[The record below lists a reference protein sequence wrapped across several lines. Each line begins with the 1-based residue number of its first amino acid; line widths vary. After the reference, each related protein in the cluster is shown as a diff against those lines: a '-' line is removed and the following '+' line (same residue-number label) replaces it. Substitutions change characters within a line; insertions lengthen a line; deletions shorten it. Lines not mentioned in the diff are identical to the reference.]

1 MPLDSQTAVSRDDI
15 FAHVRKILV
24 ELFELE
30 ADEIRLDARLYE
42 DLDIDSI
49 DAVDLVVEL
58 KQFTGRRIN
67 PENFKSVRSIDD
79 VVSAVERLMKD

>member
-1 MPLDSQTAVSRDDI
+1 MDTTTSYADVYD
-15 FAHVRKILV
+15 HVRKTLV
-24 ELFELE
+24 ELFDLE
-30 ADEIRLDARLYE
+30 ADDVKPDARLYE

-67 PENFKSVRSIDD
+67 PDDFKAVRTIDD
-79 VVSAVERLMKD
+79 VVKAVEGLIQR

>member
-1 MPLDSQTAVSRDDI
+1 MSLDTPSTVKRADI
-15 FAHVRKILV
+15 LAHVQKTLV
-24 ELFELE
+24 ELFELDANE
-30 ADEIRLDARLYE
+30 VQPEARLYE

-67 PENFKSVRSIDD
+67 PEDFKSVRSIDD
-79 VVSAVERLMKD
+79 VVTAVEHLMQA

>member
-1 MPLDSQTAVSRDDI
+1 MSTDI
-15 FAHVRKILV
+15 AAANRTEIFSHVRKTLV
-24 ELFELE
+24 ELFELD
-30 ADEIRLDARLYE
+30 ADDVKPEARLYE

-67 PENFKSVRSIDD
+67 PDDFKSVRTIDD
-79 VVSAVERLMKD
+79 VVNAVERLMQH

>member
-1 MPLDSQTAVSRDDI
+1 MSTDIAATNHADI
-15 FAHVRKILV
+15 FNHVRKTLV
-24 ELFELE
+24 ELFDLE
-30 ADEIRLDARLYE
+30 ANDIKPEARLYE

-67 PENFKSVRSIDD
+67 PDDFKSVRTIED
-79 VVSAVERLMKD
+79 VVNAVARLMQR

>member
-1 MPLDSQTAVSRDDI
+1 MSLDAPSTATRADI
-15 FAHVRKILV
+15 CTHIQKTLV
-24 ELFELE
+24 ELFELDVAE
-30 ADEIRLDARLYE
+30 VQPEARLYE

-67 PENFKSVRSIDD
+67 PEDFKSVRSVND
-79 VVSAVERLMKD
+79 VVDAVERLLRD

>member
-1 MPLDSQTAVSRDDI
+1 MPIDTTTSYADVYD
-15 FAHVRKILV
+15 HVRKTLV

-30 ADEIRLDARLYE
+30 ADDIKPEARLYE

-67 PENFKSVRSIDD
+67 PDDFKAVRTIDD
-79 VVSAVERLMKD
+79 VVKAVEGLIQR

>member
-1 MPLDSQTAVSRDDI
+1 MSTDIVAGNRTAI
-15 FAHVRKILV
+15 LTHVRQTLV
-24 ELFELE
+24 ELFDLD
-30 ADEIRLDARLYE
+30 ATEINPEARLYE

-67 PENFKSVRSIDD
+67 PDDFKSVRTIDD
-79 VVSAVERLMKD
+79 VVNAVERLMQR